1 MNKRI
6 IFSLTFT
13 FIFLISVGTISAV
26 VPNSGASAPNSEAQK
41 IDLTE
46 KYFIVKDFYG
56 KIAVFENDSDEPI
69 KITDSFISYLPE
81 YDRQQLKNGVRADSE
96 KELKRLLEDYCS

>member
-1 MNKRI
+1 MNRRI

-26 VPNSGASAPNSEAQK
+26 VPNSSASAPYSDAEK
-41 IDLTE
+41 IDPTE
-46 KYFIVKDFYG
+46 KYYIVKDFYG
-56 KIAVFENDSDEPI
+56 KIAVFESGGSEPI
-69 KITDSFISYLPE
+69 EITDALTSYLPE